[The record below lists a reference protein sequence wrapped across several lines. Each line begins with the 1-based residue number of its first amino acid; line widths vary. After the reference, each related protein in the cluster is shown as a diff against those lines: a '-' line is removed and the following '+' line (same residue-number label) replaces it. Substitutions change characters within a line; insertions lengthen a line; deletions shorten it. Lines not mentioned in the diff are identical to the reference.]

1 MNVGAF
7 LAQTCGP
14 SFFVS
19 AFLKATSHPFPKIF
33 HRTIPM
39 REIKLQDL
47 KSHAIPG
54 EPTVGFGSGSSF
66 AGRAGIA
73 VAGARTGRA
82 TVSTCGV
89 TAISGGLSGMNGLT
103 DTMNATTEPPSTRAA
118 RRLGRRLT
126 RASRLP
132 PATTRLRRRT
142 NAYSVFRPSSTR
154 APTTV
159 VNPLVPAGDANLTVT
174 GRRASG

>member
-1 MNVGAF
+1 MS
-7 LAQTCGP
+7 LTLRQT
-14 SFFVS
+14 
-19 AFLKATSHPFPKIF
+19 L
-33 HRTIPM
+33 
-39 REIKLQDL
+39 
-47 KSHAIPG
+47 AIPG

-89 TAISGGLSGMNGLT
+89 TAISGGLSGMNRLT

-118 RRLGRRLT
+118 RRLSRRLT

-132 PATTRLRRRT
+132 PPPQGPGEEQTRIVYSDHPRRGHLPLLSIRWCLAATQI
-142 NAYSVFRPSSTR
+142 
-154 APTTV
+154 
-159 VNPLVPAGDANLTVT
+159 LTVT
-174 GRRASG
+174 GRRASGQLLFGIRGCGAARCRAHRADWPNA